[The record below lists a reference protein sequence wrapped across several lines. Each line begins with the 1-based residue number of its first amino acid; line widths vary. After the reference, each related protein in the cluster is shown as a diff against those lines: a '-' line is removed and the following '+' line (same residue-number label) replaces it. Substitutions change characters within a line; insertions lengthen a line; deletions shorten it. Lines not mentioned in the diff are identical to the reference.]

1 MDEEYDV
8 IVLGTGLKECILSG
22 MMCVDGKKVLHLDRN
37 KYYGGEGTSITP
49 LNELFNHFKKELP
62 ADLEAEYGRSRDWN
76 VDLIPKFIMANGQ
89 LVKLLI
95 YTGVTRY
102 LEFKCVEGSYVYN
115 KSKIE
120 KVPANEMEAATS
132 GLMGLG
138 EKARFKT
145 FLSRIYDWNGEKFF
159 GENSSASFDIT
170 SKTSQELYDEFHL
183 DVSTQQFTGHAL
195 ALYHDDGYKSKPAID
210 TVQRIKLYGDS
221 LARYCKSPYIYPM
234 YGLGELPQGFARLS
248 AVHGGT
254 FMLDKPVNDIVIE
267 NGKVVGVRSGS
278 EVAKCKMVI
287 ADPSYYPGGTKKSG
301 QVVRAICILEHPV
314 PNTNNSV
321 STQIIIPQNE
331 ANRKNDIYVCCVS
344 SAHFVCAKGYYL
356 ALVATKVETDN
367 PEEELQV
374 GLDLL
379 QPIKEKFVSVSDIY
393 EPVEDGTESKI
404 FISKSFDE
412 TTHYESTCSD
422 VLSIYTR
429 ITGAD
434 FDFSQIKL
442 NEDNESNE

>member
-49 LNELFNHFKKELP
+49 LNDLFKHFEKDSS
-62 ADLEAEYGRSRDWN
+62 ADLEAEYGRARDWN

-102 LEFKCVEGSYVYN
+102 LEFKCIEGSYVYN
-115 KSKIE
+115 KTKIE
-120 KVPANEMEAATS
+120 KVPANEIEAATS
-132 GLMGLG
+132 GLMSMM
-138 EKARFKT
+138 EKTRFKT
-145 FLSRIYDWNGEKFF
+145 FLSRIYEWNGETFSGK
-159 GENSSASFDIT
+159 SSKPFDIT
-170 SKTSQELYDEFHL
+170 SKTSQELYDEFEL

-195 ALYHDDGYKSKPAID
+195 ALYIDETYKGRPAID
-210 TVQRIKLYGDS
+210 TVKRIKLYGDS
-221 LARYCKSPYIYPM
+221 LARYNKSPYIYPM

-254 FMLDKPVNDIVIE
+254 FMLDKPVDEIVVE

-287 ADPSYYPGGTKKSG
+287 ADPSYFSNGVKKSG
-301 QVVRAICILEHPV
+301 QVVRAICILDHPV
-314 PNTNNSV
+314 GNTNDSL
-321 STQIIIPQNE
+321 STQIIIPQIE
-331 ANRKNDIYVCCVS
+331 ANRKSDIYVCCIS

-379 QPIKEKFVSVSDIY
+379 QPIKEKFVSVSDIW
-393 EPVEDGTESKI
+393 EPVEDGAESRI

-412 TTHYESTCSD
+412 TTHYESTCND
-422 VLSIYTR
+422 VLSIYRR
-429 ITGAD
+429 ITGTD

-442 NEDNESNE
+442 HDENECNE

>member
-1 MDEEYDV
+1 
-8 IVLGTGLKECILSG
+8 
-22 MMCVDGKKVLHLDRN
+22 MCVDGKKVLHLDRN

-49 LNELFNHFKKELP
+49 LNELFVHFKKEMP
-62 ADLEAEYGRSRDWN
+62 ADVDYGRARDWN

-89 LVKLLI
+89 LEKLLI

-132 GLMGLG
+132 GLMGLC

-145 FLSRIYDWNGEKFF
+145 FLSRIYDWNGDKFF
-159 GENSSASFDIT
+159 GEKSTEAFDIVN
-170 SKTSQELYDEFHL
+170 KTSQELYDEFHL
-183 DVSTQQFTGHAL
+183 DECIQQFTGHAL
-195 ALYHDDGYKSKPAID
+195 ALYQDESYKSKPALN

-254 FMLDKPVNDIVIE
+254 FMLDKQVDEIVIE

-287 ADPSYYPGGTKKSG
+287 ADPSYHPTGIQKSG
-301 QVVRAICILEHPV
+301 QVVRAICILDHPIG
-314 PNTNNSV
+314 NTNNSL

-331 ANRKNDIYVCCVS
+331 ANRKSDIYVCCVS

-367 PEEELQV
+367 PEEELEV
-374 GLDLL
+374 GLNLL
-379 QPIKEKFVSVSDIY
+379 QPIKDKFVSVSDIW
-393 EPVEDGTESKI
+393 EPMEDGTESKI

-412 TTHYESTCSD
+412 TTHYESTCND
-422 VLSIYTR
+422 VLSIYRR

-442 NEDNESNE
+442 HEDNENNE